1 MFSAKAK
8 GPMDDLGLQPHIL
21 YTLVNKSARQN
32 TKLTYVHFKTHI
44 TIISPHMLKSIKE
57 KSNPI
62 YIYIFSSKF
71 LCTLHDFRLV
81 HIVKAFVKE
90 F

>member
-1 MFSAKAK
+1 MSSAKAK

-44 TIISPHMLKSIKE
+44 TIISGWMAE
-57 KSNPI
+57 KQ
-62 YIYIFSSKF
+62 
-71 LCTLHDFRLV
+71 L
-81 HIVKAFVKE
+81 
-90 F
+90 

>member
-1 MFSAKAK
+1 MSSAKAK

-62 YIYIFSSKF
+62 YIYIKIYIYIYIYILKQIS
-71 LCTLHDFRLV
+71 LY
-81 HIVKAFVKE
+81 IA
-90 F
+90 